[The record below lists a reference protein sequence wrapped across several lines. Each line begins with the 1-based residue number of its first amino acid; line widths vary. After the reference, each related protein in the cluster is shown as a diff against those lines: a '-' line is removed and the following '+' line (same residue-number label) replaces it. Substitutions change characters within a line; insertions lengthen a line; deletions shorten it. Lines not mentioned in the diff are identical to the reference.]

1 MLAKDWQQFGKAM
14 INSIKDL
21 YYKEIH
27 VNRDLQPK
35 KVSKSINVKHEIKND
50 FSTRTDTKINKI
62 NYKMR
67 PTNKIEKSG
76 SKIFS
81 G

>member
-27 VNRDLQPK
+27 VNRDL
-35 KVSKSINVKHEIKND
+35 
-50 FSTRTDTKINKI
+50 
-62 NYKMR
+62 
-67 PTNKIEKSG
+67 
-76 SKIFS
+76 
-81 G
+81 